1 MLSIEIFISYY
12 EDNTHAIK
20 EIYVNKNRVAQF
32 DYEKGKID
40 LEVLRPYIGCGAKVI
55 NTHMYDRSKN
65 NTKLCIIKGIREI
78 DGVKAIDLE

>member
-40 LEVLRPYIGCGAKVI
+40 LEVLRP
-55 NTHMYDRSKN
+55 
-65 NTKLCIIKGIREI
+65 
-78 DGVKAIDLE
+78 